1 MSLKG
6 ILLLQ
11 AAAAFGAVYDDV
23 YNPYHAERVRR
34 SNKEHRER
42 KKANIKRMAEIN
54 RKRFGERPLSRFVI
68 KGHEIEAYSRK
79 DAIVKLKHKG
89 LL

>member
-1 MSLKG
+1 MSTKE
-6 ILLLQ
+6 LLLLHMT
-11 AAAAFGAVYDDV
+11 AAMALVDDV
-23 YNPYHAERVRR
+23 YNPYHQKRVMQE
-34 SNKEHRER
+34 NEEHRKR
-42 KKANIKRMAEIN
+42 KEANAKRVAEIN
-54 RKRFGERPLSRFVI
+54 RKRFGEKPLLKFVI